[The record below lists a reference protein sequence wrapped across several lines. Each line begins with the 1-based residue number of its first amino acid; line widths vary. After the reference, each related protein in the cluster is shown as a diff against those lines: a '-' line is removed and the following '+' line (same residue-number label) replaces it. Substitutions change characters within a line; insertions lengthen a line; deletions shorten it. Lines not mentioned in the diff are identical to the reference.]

1 MKLKKNQQNKA
12 KARTNAD
19 KIKIKNL
26 ISFNNIKNPFKD
38 SKESEKF
45 FKNIIEEEMN
55 LSNTYNSENL
65 NKLLNLYFK
74 GLNLY
79 QNTPNLDK
87 VNAFIEKSQLLL
99 QTPQAKKI
107 LNQNKKKK
115 NIEINEIKTDS
126 TLNDENEESEK
137 NEKIEN
143 EEKDENNNENK
154 LKYDFKKYK
163 TMKHNEIQI
172 RNRLNYLSNSIKKGI
187 KEKNNQKI
195 RVNEIN
201 REFRNIKEQ
210 QLKTTIFLEDELKK
224 QENTFKEKLFRKRTI
239 INKAKNAKYKID
251 IIKEEKNENN
261 ENNENNEKILEKNEK
276 NKNVNKIIKKIR
288 NKTPTNSKY
297 IYNKEFDKL
306 NYINKLKRNSF
317 SFFIKKGKDK
327 TINNNNKK
335 DININNNENN
345 NKNDI
350 NKNKKE
356 NITDDLKQ
364 DIYKNIN
371 EYNNEI
377 YKYYY
382 LTTMNKISELSK
394 KKYLNNLNIY
404 EGYQINIKELLR
416 KQITCNDKEEE
427 NILEDD
433 INSLKEEQDHEI
445 QKNNDLYD
453 KYIDEEI
460 SKFKLF
466 GYSKSSVKELDLL
479 KNKIKCNIYNDFY
492 NLLNK

>member
-1 MKLKKNQQNKA
+1 MKVKRKTAKN
-12 KARTNAD
+12 
-19 KIKIKNL
+19 KIQTSKIKNL

-143 EEKDENNNENK
+143 EEKDENNDENK

-187 KEKNNQKI
+187 K
-195 RVNEIN
+195 
-201 REFRNIKEQ
+201 
-210 QLKTTIFLEDELKK
+210 
-224 QENTFKEKLFRKRTI
+224 
-239 INKAKNAKYKID
+239 
-251 IIKEEKNENN
+251 
-261 ENNENNEKILEKNEK
+261 
-276 NKNVNKIIKKIR
+276 
-288 NKTPTNSKY
+288 
-297 IYNKEFDKL
+297 
-306 NYINKLKRNSF
+306 
-317 SFFIKKGKDK
+317 
-327 TINNNNKK
+327 
-335 DININNNENN
+335 
-345 NKNDI
+345 
-350 NKNKKE
+350 
-356 NITDDLKQ
+356 
-364 DIYKNIN
+364 
-371 EYNNEI
+371 
-377 YKYYY
+377 
-382 LTTMNKISELSK
+382 
-394 KKYLNNLNIY
+394 
-404 EGYQINIKELLR
+404 
-416 KQITCNDKEEE
+416 
-427 NILEDD
+427 
-433 INSLKEEQDHEI
+433 
-445 QKNNDLYD
+445 
-453 KYIDEEI
+453 
-460 SKFKLF
+460 
-466 GYSKSSVKELDLL
+466 
-479 KNKIKCNIYNDFY
+479 
-492 NLLNK
+492 

>member
-1 MKLKKNQQNKA
+1 MKLKKSQQNKA

-210 QLKTTIFLEDELKK
+210 QLKTTIFLEDEMKK
-224 QENTFKEKLFRKRTI
+224 QENNFKEKLFRKRT
-239 INKAKNAKYKID
+239 
-251 IIKEEKNENN
+251 
-261 ENNENNEKILEKNEK
+261 
-276 NKNVNKIIKKIR
+276 
-288 NKTPTNSKY
+288 
-297 IYNKEFDKL
+297 KL